1 LGTVS
6 DAQMNDQSG
15 GRPRWRT
22 RYRNRGC
29 GCSGGGFL
37 LVLTVGILLSLFNTG
52 VGVGVSVRI
61 PFTQSN
67 LTVAGSIGA
76 KDKAVG
82 SLPEYTDGR
91 LGGNQNFFN
100 NSTTMTIGPA
110 EGAALV
116 ILGKQDGAPAVDL
129 HLVVR

>member
-1 LGTVS
+1 
-6 DAQMNDQSG
+6 M
-15 GRPRWRT
+15 
-22 RYRNRGC
+22 
-29 GCSGGGFL
+29 
-37 LVLTVGILLSLFNTG
+37 LTVGILLSLFNTG

-61 PFTQSN
+61 PLTQSN

-82 SLPEYTDGR
+82 ALPEYTDGR

-116 ILGKQDGAPAVDL
+116 ILGKQDGAPPVDL

>member
-1 LGTVS
+1 MSEQTT
-6 DAQMNDQSG
+6 G
-15 GRPRWRT
+15 GSTRTRT

-29 GCSGGGFL
+29 GCGGGGFL
-37 LVLTVGILLSLFNTG
+37 LVLTVGIALSIFNAG

-61 PFTQSN
+61 PFTPSN
-67 LTVAGSIGA
+67 ITIAGSIGA
-76 KDKAVG
+76 KEKAVG
-82 SLPEYTDGR
+82 SLPDYTDGR

-116 ILGKQDGAPAVDL
+116 VVGKQDGAPAIDL
-129 HLVVR
+129 HLVLR

>member
-1 LGTVS
+1 
-6 DAQMNDQSG
+6 
-15 GRPRWRT
+15 
-22 RYRNRGC
+22 
-29 GCSGGGFL
+29 
-37 LVLTVGILLSLFNTG
+37 VLTVGILLSLFNTG

-82 SLPEYTDGR
+82 SLPAYTDGR

>member
-1 LGTVS
+1 
-6 DAQMNDQSG
+6 MNEQATRD
-15 GRPRWRT
+15 RPRWRT

-29 GCSGGGFL
+29 GCGGGGFF
-37 LVLTVGILLSLFNTG
+37 LVLTVGIVLSLFNAG
-52 VGVGVSVRI
+52 VGVGVSVRV

-67 LTVAGSIGA
+67 VTLAASIGA
-76 KDKAVG
+76 KEKAV
-82 SLPEYTDGR
+82 SALPSYTVGR

-116 ILGKQDGAPAVDL
+116 IIGKQDDAPAVDL